1 MRKIRKVI
9 PPNWAFLTKIMSNS
23 VIKDVATRTNGE
35 IYLGVVGS
43 VRSGKSTFI
52 RRFIERKVLP
62 LVDDEGVRQKIID
75 ELPQSGDGKTIMTV
89 EPKFIPSSQTFV
101 HFEDIA
107 FNIRLVDCVG
117 YVIPS
122 SKGYLNDDGTNRM
135 VKTPW
140 FTDDISFSDAASIGT
155 KKVIDAHS
163 HVGII
168 ITSDGSFGEFTE
180 NEYDEVLEDVVGE
193 LQNSDKPF
201 VIVLNTVYPNS
212 NETLQKVEYLKE
224 QYGTAV
230 IALNVNEMTE
240 SDIDNLLK
248 EALSEFK
255 INDLDID
262 IPEWV
267 SNLTPNIT
275 FKHRFNDVLNEV
287 KQFERMKDVYTIQE
301 HLMNSTLF
309 ESANITE
316 INAGTGNVTI
326 TLEVNDSIYN
336 DCIEEIIGEKL
347 DDKAKFIEILQ
358 EYNENKSMCQKLKPA
373 LKGLETQGY
382 GIAFPEISDMVLS
395 KPELSKQGGRYGI
408 KINATAPAI
417 FLVKVDVESSF
428 EPIIG
433 SKEQSEALV
442 EHMGND
448 NDENVWNS
456 EIFGRKLCDVIND
469 GVKAKINAIPEV
481 VQFKYKDALNKVVNK
496 TKGGVIAIVL

>member
-1 MRKIRKVI
+1 MKKIRKVI
-9 PPNWAFLTKIMSNS
+9 PPVLGFSNKDMSDS
-23 VIKDVATRTNGE
+23 VIKDVAARTNGE

-62 LVDDEGVRQKIID
+62 LVEEESVRQKIVD

-89 EPKFIPSSQTFV
+89 EPKFIPSNQTFIN
-101 HFEDIA
+101 FEDVG
-107 FNIRLVDCVG
+107 FNVRLVDCVG

-122 SKGYLNDDGTNRM
+122 AKGYLNEDGTNRM

-140 FTDDISFSDAASIGT
+140 FTEEVSFQDAATIGT

-168 ITSDGSFGEFTE
+168 ITSDGSFGEFSE
-180 NEYDEVLEDVVGE
+180 NEYDDVLENVVGE
-193 LQNSDKPF
+193 LQNADKPF
-201 VIVLNTVYPNS
+201 VIVLNTLSPNS
-212 NETLQKVEYLKE
+212 DYVKEKVANLKE

-240 SDIDNLLK
+240 NDIDNLLK

-255 INDLDID
+255 INDLSID
-262 IPEWV
+262 LPQWV
-267 SNLTPNIT
+267 SNLNANISY
-275 FKHRFNDVLNEV
+275 KAQLNEV
-287 KQFERMKDVYTIQE
+287 LNDLKQYERMKDAYSLQE
-301 HLMNSTLF
+301 TLVDSGLF
-309 ESANITE
+309 ESAKITE
-316 INAGTGNVTI
+316 IDSGTGNVTI
-326 TLEVNDSIYN
+326 SLEVNDEIYN
-336 DCIEEIIGEKL
+336 SCIEEIIGDKL
-347 DDKAKFIEILQ
+347 DDKSKLIEILQ
-358 EYNENKSMCQKLKPA
+358 EYQENKFVCNKIKPA

-382 GIAFPEISDMVLS
+382 GIALPEIGDMQLSD
-395 KPELSKQGGRYGI
+395 PELSKQGGRYGI

-417 FLVKVDVESSF
+417 FMVKIDVESTF

-433 SKEQSEALV
+433 SKEQAEVLV
-442 EHMGND
+442 EHMTKDSND
-448 NDENVWNS
+448 NIWNS

-469 GVKAKINAIPEV
+469 GVRAKINAIPEV
-481 VQFKYKDALNKVVNK
+481 VQYKYKDAINKVVNK

>member
-1 MRKIRKVI
+1 
-9 PPNWAFLTKIMSNS
+9 MSDN
-23 VIKDVATRTNGE
+23 VIKDVAMRTNGE

-62 LVDDEGVRQKIID
+62 LVEDEGVRQKIVD

-89 EPKFIPSSQTFV
+89 EPKFIPSNQTFV
-101 HFEDIA
+101 NFEDVG
-107 FNIRLVDCVG
+107 FNVRLVDCVG

-122 SKGYLNDDGTNRM
+122 AKGYLNEDGSNRM

-140 FTDDISFSDAASIGT
+140 FTEEVSFQDAASIGT

-168 ITSDGSFGEFTE
+168 VTSDGSFSEFSE
-180 NEYDEVLEDVVGE
+180 EEYDDVLEKVVGE
-193 LQNSDKPF
+193 LQNADKPF
-201 VIVLNTVYPNS
+201 VIVLNTTTPNS
-212 NETLQKVEYLKE
+212 EQVKQKVEDLKE
-224 QYGTAV
+224 QYGTSV

-240 SDIDNLLK
+240 NDIDNLLK

-255 INDLDID
+255 INDLSID
-262 IPEWV
+262 VPDWV
-267 SNLTPNIT
+267 SNLGPNVT
-275 FKHRFNDVLNEV
+275 YKARLNDVLNDL
-287 KQFERMKDVYTIQE
+287 KKYERMKDAFLLQDSLIE
-301 HLMNSTLF
+301 SGLF
-309 ESANITE
+309 DSARITE
-316 INAGTGNVTI
+316 INSGTGNVTI
-326 TLEVNDSIYN
+326 TLEINDDVYST
-336 DCIEEIIGEKL
+336 CIEEIVGEKL
-347 DDKAKFIEILQ
+347 DDKSKLIEILQ
-358 EYNENKSMCQKLKPA
+358 EYQENKTICQKIKPA

-395 KPELSKQGGRYGI
+395 DPELSKQGGRYGI

-417 FLVKVDVESSF
+417 FMVKIDVESSF

-433 SKEQSEALV
+433 SKEQAEVLV
-442 EHMGND
+442 EHMSKDSN
-448 NDENVWNS
+448 ENVWNS

-481 VQFKYKDALNKVVNK
+481 VQYKYKDAMNKVVNK

>member
-1 MRKIRKVI
+1 
-9 PPNWAFLTKIMSNS
+9 MSENI
-23 VIKDVATRTNGE
+23 IKDVATRTNGE

-62 LVDDEGVRQKIID
+62 LVNDDIVKQKIID

-89 EPKFIPSSQTFV
+89 EPKFIPSNQTFV
-101 HFEDIA
+101 NFEDVA

-122 SKGYLNDDGTNRM
+122 SKGYLNEDGSNRM

-140 FTDDISFSDAASIGT
+140 FTEEISFTDAATIGT

-163 HVGII
+163 HVGIV
-168 ITSDGSFGEFTE
+168 ITSDGSFGDFSQS
-180 NEYDEVLEDVVGE
+180 EYDDVLENVIGE

-201 VIVLNTVYPNS
+201 VVILNTLYPNS
-212 NETLQKVEYLKE
+212 EESIKKVDELKE
-224 QYGTAV
+224 QYGISV

-240 SDIDNLLK
+240 NDIDNLLK

-255 INDLDID
+255 ITDLSID
-262 IPEWV
+262 VPEWV
-267 SNLTPNIT
+267 SNLTPNIS
-275 FKHRFNDVLNEV
+275 FKTKFNDVLNEV
-287 KQFERMKDVYTIQE
+287 KQFDRMKDAYSLQE
-301 HLMNSTLF
+301 HLLMSGLF

-326 TLEVNDSIYN
+326 TLEVNDNIYSE
-336 DCIEEIIGEKL
+336 CIEEIIGEKL
-347 DDKAKFIEILQ
+347 DDKAKFIELLQ
-358 EYNENKSMCQKLKPA
+358 DYKENKMICQKLKPA

-382 GIAFPEISDMVLS
+382 GIAYPEINDMELS
-395 KPELSKQGGRYGI
+395 QPELSKQGGRYGI
-408 KINATAPAI
+408 KINATAPAV

-433 SKEQSEALV
+433 SKEQAEALV
-442 EHMGND
+442 EHMSNESSD
-448 NDENVWNS
+448 NVWNS

-469 GVKAKINAIPEV
+469 GVKSKINAIPEV
-481 VQFKYKDALNKVVNK
+481 VQYKYKDALNKVVNK

>member
-1 MRKIRKVI
+1 
-9 PPNWAFLTKIMSNS
+9 MSENI
-23 VIKDVATRTNGE
+23 IKDVATRTNGE

-62 LVDDEGVRQKIID
+62 LVNDDIVKQKIID

-89 EPKFIPSSQTFV
+89 EPKFIPSNQTFV
-101 HFEDIA
+101 NFEDVA

-122 SKGYLNDDGTNRM
+122 SKGYLNEDGSNRM

-140 FTDDISFSDAASIGT
+140 FTEEISFTDAATIGT

-163 HVGII
+163 HVGIV
-168 ITSDGSFGEFTE
+168 ITSDGSFGDFSQS
-180 NEYDEVLEDVVGE
+180 EYDDVLENVIGE

-201 VIVLNTVYPNS
+201 VVILNTLYPNS
-212 NETLQKVEYLKE
+212 EESIKKVDELKE
-224 QYGTAV
+224 QYGISV

-240 SDIDNLLK
+240 NDIDNLLK

-255 INDLDID
+255 ITDLSID
-262 IPEWV
+262 VPEWV
-267 SNLTPNIT
+267 SNLTPNIS
-275 FKHRFNDVLNEV
+275 FKTKFNDVLNEV
-287 KQFERMKDVYTIQE
+287 KQFDRMKDAYSLQE
-301 HLMNSTLF
+301 HLLMSGLF

-326 TLEVNDSIYN
+326 TLEVNDNIYSE
-336 DCIEEIIGEKL
+336 CIEEIIGEKL
-347 DDKAKFIEILQ
+347 DDKAKFIELLQ
-358 EYNENKSMCQKLKPA
+358 DYKENKLICQKLKPA

-382 GIAFPEISDMVLS
+382 GIAYPEINDMELS
-395 KPELSKQGGRYGI
+395 QPELSKQGGRYGI
-408 KINATAPAI
+408 KINATAPAV

-433 SKEQSEALV
+433 SKEQAEALV
-442 EHMGND
+442 EHMSNESSD
-448 NDENVWNS
+448 NVWNS

-469 GVKAKINAIPEV
+469 GVKSKINAIPEV
-481 VQFKYKDALNKVVNK
+481 VQYKYKDALNKVVNK

>member
-1 MRKIRKVI
+1 
-9 PPNWAFLTKIMSNS
+9 MSDS

-62 LVDDEGVRQKIID
+62 LVQDEVVKQKIID

-89 EPKFIPSSQTFV
+89 EPKFIPSNQTFV
-101 HFEDIA
+101 NFEDVA

-122 SKGYLNDDGTNRM
+122 AKGYLNDDGSNRM

-140 FTDDISFSDAASIGT
+140 FTDEISFTEAASIGT

-168 ITSDGSFGEFTE
+168 VTSDGSFGEFKE
-180 NEYDEVLEDVVGE
+180 NEYDNVLEEVVGE

-201 VIVLNTVYPNS
+201 VIILNTLYPNS
-212 NETLQKVEYLKE
+212 PETLNKVNELKE
-224 QYGTAV
+224 QYGTSV

-240 SDIDNLLK
+240 NDIDNLLK

-255 INDLDID
+255 INDLSID
-262 IPEWV
+262 VPEWV

-275 FKHRFNDVLNEV
+275 FKNKFNDVLNEI
-287 KQFERMKDVYTIQE
+287 KQFDRMKDAYNLQN
-301 HLMNSTLF
+301 HLLSSGLF
-309 ESANITE
+309 DSANITE
-316 INAGTGNVTI
+316 IDAATGSVTI
-326 TLEVNDSIYN
+326 TLEVNDDIYN
-336 DCIEEIIGEKL
+336 DCVEEIIGEKL
-347 DDKAKFIEILQ
+347 DDKAKFIELLQ
-358 EYNENKSMCQKLKPA
+358 DYKDNKVICQKLKPA

-382 GIAFPEISDMVLS
+382 GIAFPEIGDMELS
-395 KPELSKQGGRYGI
+395 QPELSKQGGRYGI
-408 KINATAPAI
+408 KINANAPAI

-428 EPIIG
+428 EPIFG
-433 SKEQSEALV
+433 SKEQAEALV
-442 EHMGND
+442 EHMSKDSND
-448 NDENVWNS
+448 NVWNS

-481 VQFKYKDALNKVVNK
+481 VQYKYKDALNKVVNK